1 MVTVVTRG
9 LSDDCNSI
17 PIPGN
22 TVHLQIAKSGPAY
35 AFYSSS
41 DGKRWQVLRVFS
53 LGEGL
58 RPRVGLESQSP
69 VGDGTE
75 VIFSAIHYSP
85 KKITDIDKSD
95 TF

>member
-1 MVTVVTRG
+1 MRLALLTGSKILVALCAAYV
-9 LSDDCNSI
+9 LNCLI
-17 PIPGN
+17 
-22 TVHLQIAKSGPAY
+22 IAKSGPAY

-58 RPRVGLESQSP
+58 RPRVGFESQSP

-85 KKITDIDKSD
+85 KKITDIYKSD